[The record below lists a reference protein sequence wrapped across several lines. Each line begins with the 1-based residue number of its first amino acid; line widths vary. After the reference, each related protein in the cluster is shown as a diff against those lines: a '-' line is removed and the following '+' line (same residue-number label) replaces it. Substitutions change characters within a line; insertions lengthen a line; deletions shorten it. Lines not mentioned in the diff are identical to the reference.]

1 MKNVEQ
7 QAKAIRES
15 SEESPK
21 RISSSPQNSRTTL
34 KASRADSVNMDP
46 VQQLINN
53 PELNMFFTNETDES
67 SLIPV
72 SNRRSFVD
80 DICFGEV
87 TFEDCLATLDRL
99 LSRFEEC
106 RISVIF
112 TKSIFVQS
120 RVGFRSH
127 EVSREGIE
135 ADVMKLAAILQL
147 EFPTTKRV
155 MQSFLGALNYYG
167 RFIQDFA
174 VYGAALYQLKDED
187 FAPGGD
193 LTTAR
198 RSFDALKKEGSR
210 STDSAALRPIKGG
223 AHHAIC
229 K

>member
-1 MKNVEQ
+1 
-7 QAKAIRES
+7 
-15 SEESPK
+15 
-21 RISSSPQNSRTTL
+21 
-34 KASRADSVNMDP
+34 MDP

-53 PELNMFFTNETDES
+53 PESNMLFTNEPDES

-72 SNRRSFVD
+72 SNRRSFMD
-80 DICFGEV
+80 DICFGGV
-87 TFEDCLATLDRL
+87 TFEDCLTTPDRL

-106 RISVIF
+106 RISVSF
-112 TKSIFVQS
+112 TKSIFIQS

-127 EVSREGIE
+127 EVSREGIK
-135 ADVMKLAAILQL
+135 ADVKKLAAILEL
-147 EFPTTKRV
+147 EFPTTKRG

-174 VYGAALYQLKDED
+174 VYGAALYQLKDEA